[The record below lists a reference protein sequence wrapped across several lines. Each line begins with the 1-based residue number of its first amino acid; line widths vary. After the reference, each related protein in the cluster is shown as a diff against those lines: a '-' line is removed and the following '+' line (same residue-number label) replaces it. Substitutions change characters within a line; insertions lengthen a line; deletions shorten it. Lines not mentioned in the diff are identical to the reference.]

1 MKDLV
6 LCSYLAIQLFHEF
19 IKKTKKNKNRQ
30 DFGSSRMQGF
40 FIILSFTAFCRNTI
54 GSFL

>member
-19 IKKTKKNKNRQ
+19 IKKKKIKIKT
-30 DFGSSRMQGF
+30 DK
-40 FIILSFTAFCRNTI
+40 ILVLRECKDS
-54 GSFL
+54 L